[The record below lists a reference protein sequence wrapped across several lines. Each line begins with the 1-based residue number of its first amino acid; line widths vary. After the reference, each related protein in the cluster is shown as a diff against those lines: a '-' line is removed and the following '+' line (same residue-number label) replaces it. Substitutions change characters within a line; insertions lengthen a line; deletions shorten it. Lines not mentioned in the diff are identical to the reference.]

1 LLARDLTQRRKGAKT
16 KQQRRQE
23 NAFCLL
29 SSLLLCLCAFA
40 SLREISFVSFGL
52 EIALLILELA
62 RGGRAMPE
70 TRSVSNTDMIS
81 AVVVFIIG
89 LLLLLG
95 WYFFPNW

>member
-1 LLARDLTQRRKGAKT
+1 
-16 KQQRRQE
+16 
-23 NAFCLL
+23 
-29 SSLLLCLCAFA
+29 
-40 SLREISFVSFGL
+40 
-52 EIALLILELA
+52 
-62 RGGRAMPE
+62 MPG